1 MVPDSSSISTV
12 KLVVILILYTSIHS
26 KSIVHQIF
34 GWHRAMRQVDHL
46 GSEMLSLF
54 HTGAGGKVLYRAQ
67 CTGDEDTQRPADLGQ
82 RRDSLRHRFEIVLK
96 NKYLSALQRAHVCF
110 LRVFWTR
117 ERRIEKLSLHSL
129 DKSFGFRLWNGVT
142 WSHRARNG
150 LQRSLW
156 GVIGSNGPISF
167 LWEATWWEIPQ
178 ILEPRSFHVSSPFL
192 PCDD

>member
-1 MVPDSSSISTV
+1 
-12 KLVVILILYTSIHS
+12 
-26 KSIVHQIF
+26 
-34 GWHRAMRQVDHL
+34 MRQVDHL

-67 CTGDEDTQRPADLGQ
+67 CTCDEDTQRPADLGQ

-96 NKYLSALQRAHVCF
+96 NKYLSALQCAHVCF
-110 LRVFWTR
+110 LRVFWIR

-129 DKSFGFRLWNGVT
+129 DKSFGFRLNWNGVT

-167 LWEATWWEIPQ
+167 LWEATWWELPQ